1 VVNVGFKPLY
11 GFGDTSV
18 PCAVIDGGIQIIHA
32 RRVWFSFR
40 LLSED
45 WCIQKDISDVVELMI
60 LDLDL
65 VWISKDGHNHRLSN
79 LVNWILNATAARNDP

>member
-1 VVNVGFKPLY
+1 MVQFL
-11 GFGDTSV
+11 S
-18 PCAVIDGGIQIIHA
+18 A
-32 RRVWFSFR
+32 
-40 LLSED
+40 SED

-79 LVNWILNATAARNDP
+79 LVNWILNAAATWNDP